1 MNRVLELRSKMGMT
15 QDDFAALCGV
25 ARVSIARYEAGENIG
40 RASAEK
46 IAQACGVSVSFV
58 LGYGDSVTND
68 TSPSFVAK
76 PEPSRGGNLTDEDLA
91 KIASIVNPNAEAPR
105 TVEARIVS
113 FGMDKLP
120 AETRELILGMIR
132 GMFANK
138 PEAEYFMEK
147 KGEAD

>member
-1 MNRVLELRSKMGMT
+1 MNRVLELRTRLSMT
-15 QDDFAALCGV
+15 QDEFAAHCGLS
-25 ARVSIARYEAGENIG
+25 RVSVARYEASGNLG

-46 IAQACGVSVSFV
+46 IAHACGVSVSYV

-68 TSPSFVAK
+68 TSPSAVAK

-138 PEAEYFMEK
+138 PEADYFTDK
-147 KGEAD
+147 KGDAE

>member
-1 MNRVLELRSKMGMT
+1 MNRIKELRKKAGMT
-15 QDDFAALCGV
+15 QTQLGRVVHVSQGTISAWENGEVEIDNEALKALAEFFG
-25 ARVSIARYEAGENIG
+25 VSIDYLLAFDVEKAQK
-40 RASAEK
+40 AEPE
-46 IAQACGVSVSFV
+46 
-58 LGYGDSVTND
+58 VTR
-68 TSPSFVAK
+68 SS
-76 PEPSRGGNLTDEDLA
+76 GLTDEDLA

-138 PEAEYFMEK
+138 PEAEYFTEK